1 MIIERE
7 TEEIEGEVE
16 ECEETGVVI
25 MQGQP
30 SLSPE
35 ESLRLQL
42 LIISKDILLG
52 KAAMRWETHKQYG
65 DVSVT
70 EIIDEAKKMFDFV
83 KAPDES

>member
-1 MIIERE
+1 MIIEKE
-7 TEEIEGEVE
+7 TEEIEGSIEEEGGTEV
-16 ECEETGVVI
+16 VV

-52 KAAMRWETHKQYG
+52 KAAMKWETHKQYG
-65 DVSVT
+65 DVSVA
-70 EIIDEAKKMFDFV
+70 EIINEARRMFEFV
-83 KAPDES
+83 RDPDES

>member
-16 ECEETGVVI
+16 EGDETGVVI